1 MSDIIVTH
9 RLQCTGHH
17 LPVELEQ
24 DISQETC
31 KPYGITRKPG
41 GGGAGV
47 LVKASWQKASARNPF
62 SCYFYQSYIVT
73 NFKPSTLIFY
83 SSLIQAYLSD
93 LLIAQ

>member
-9 RLQCTGHH
+9 RLQCTEHH

-31 KPYGITRKPG
+31 KPCGITRKLG

-47 LVKASWQKASARNPF
+47 HVKASLCRKLPQQEILFLVIFIKA
-62 SCYFYQSYIVT
+62 
-73 NFKPSTLIFY
+73 TL
-83 SSLIQAYLSD
+83 
-93 LLIAQ
+93 

>member
-1 MSDIIVTH
+1 MTNIIVTH

-24 DISQETC
+24 GISQETC

-47 LVKASWQKASARNPF
+47 LVKASLGRKPQQETLFLVIFIKA
-62 SCYFYQSYIVT
+62 
-73 NFKPSTLIFY
+73 TL
-83 SSLIQAYLSD
+83 
-93 LLIAQ
+93 